1 MVARS
6 LELWREHEERWNC
19 SLYRKTGALWIAHTE
34 DEYEKASLSVL
45 RDVGLKFEKW
55 SVEETVKH
63 FPQIHFE
70 NVSWVLYEYDAGYL
84 LARRA
89 CQKVWEG
96 FLAEGGEYHQLYA
109 EPGRIQNGL
118 LSGLS
123 LSDGSTLDADRY
135 VFACGPWIGTLFPDV
150 IGDRVRSLRQEV
162 FYFGPPA
169 GDDRFH
175 EDAMPVWID
184 NGKRRMYGIPGN
196 EWRGFK
202 VAEDARGMP
211 FDPTTG
217 DRSQS
222 AAALESAREYLRFRF
237 PELADAPLLESRVCQ
252 YEESPDSDFIIDRH
266 PEAENVWIVGGGSGH
281 GFKHGPALGELTA
294 RMILENQ
301 SVEPTFALS
310 RFSQ

>member
-6 LELWREHEERWNC
+6 LELWREHEERWKCN
-19 SLYRKTGALWIAHTE
+19 LYRKTGALWLAHAE

-45 RDVGLKFEKW
+45 RDVGLEFEKW
-55 SVEETVKH
+55 SVEEAAKH
-63 FPQIHFE
+63 FPQFHFE

-96 FLAEGGEYHQLYA
+96 FLAEGGEYRQLSVK
-109 EPGRIQNGL
+109 PGRIQNGI
-118 LSGLS
+118 LSGLC
-123 LSDGSTLDADRY
+123 LSDGSILDADRY
-135 VFACGPWIGTLFPDV
+135 VFACGPWMGKLFPDV
-150 IGDRVRSLRQEV
+150 VGDRVRSLRQEV
-162 FYFGPPA
+162 FYFGAPA

-175 EDAMPVWID
+175 EDAIPVWID

-202 VAEDARGMP
+202 VAEDARGTP

-217 DRSQS
+217 DRSPS
-222 AAALESAREYLRFRF
+222 AAALESAKKYLRFRF
-237 PELADAPLLESRVCQ
+237 PELAEAPLLESRVCQ
-252 YEESPDSDFIIDRH
+252 YEESPDSDFIMDRH

-281 GFKHGPALGELTA
+281 GFKHGPAIGELTS
-294 RMILENQ
+294 RTVLEKQ
-301 SVEPTFALS
+301 PVEPTFALS
-310 RFSQ
+310 RFSL